1 MKNLLRGN
9 GRLLEQS
16 GQARPASVLQNRSR
30 EVQSAEIRK
39 DQSILDKGRSF
50 LQRRSAAQIA
60 DQHSGIEVRQIFQG
74 AAGTKHQIID
84 HGSHGAA
91 FEHRIAREFSIF
103 VGAGCLYP
111 RLDLKVL
118 ILERVRQFV
127 GHDHALVRKR
137 APVRDIEFTS
147 LRIVEPFDLFGEH
160 VHHEGIEVESFGNE
174 AKSLS
179 AARVGIAFHRIF
191 SSFICL
197 ITKARISSR
206 ERRDFFS
213 GVRSFSP
220 VISLIWLRTSSAAAI
235 KSACVPALGAAG
247 SGVTEASCA
256 RTAIPPKK
264 TTRHK
269 NSARNGES
277 GCFEREAISFE
288 SMTAERSIESMTAEQ
303 SIESM
308 TAERSIESM
317 TAGGQWQNSRIATL
331 APRAGWRDQTMA
343 RGSGAGSASS
353 ALFLN
358 RLSTSSM
365 VLNISLVRMG
375 LEM

>member
-1 MKNLLRGN
+1 MKNLLGGN

-60 DQHSGIEVRQIFQG
+60 DQHSGIEVRQILQG
-74 AAGTKHQIID
+74 APGPEHQIVD

-103 VGAGCLYP
+103 VGAGRLYP

-127 GHDHALVRKR
+127 GHDHALVRKGT
-137 APVRDIEFTS
+137 PVRDIEFTS
-147 LRIVEPFDLFGEH
+147 LRIVETFDLFGEH
-160 VHHEGIEVESFGNE
+160 VHHQGIEVESFGNE

-179 AARVGIAFHRIF
+179 AARVGIAFRSIF
-191 SSFICL
+191 FFVHLLDDKGADFLTRAQGLFQRRAELQPGDFAHLVEDFI
-197 ITKARISSR
+197 
-206 ERRDFFS
+206 
-213 GVRSFSP
+213 
-220 VISLIWLRTSSAAAI
+220 
-235 KSACVPALGAAG
+235 G
-247 SGVTEASCA
+247 SGNKIGLRAGLGGRGKRGDGSFLRA
-256 RTAIPPKK
+256 
-264 TTRHK
+264 
-269 NSARNGES
+269 NGES
-277 GCFEREAISFE
+277 RRFEREAISFE
-288 SMTAERSIESMTAEQ
+288 SMTVERSIESMTA
-303 SIESM
+303 S
-308 TAERSIESM
+308 
-317 TAGGQWQNSRIATL
+317 GQWQNSRIATL

-375 LEM
+375 L